1 MIEKLFEPIFVFF
14 SKIYIFFYKDKGDNW
29 SIFPILILSTVIG
42 LNLEVASFF
51 LVEINKYHIVALFV
65 FLIIFFNL
73 LFRNITYEYVK
84 NYNMTSRT
92 KLLISIIIFI
102 DLIVSFIFLNIS
114 RNGKFMF

>member
-1 MIEKLFEPIFVFF
+1 MIRNFFEPVFIFF

-51 LVEINKYHIVALFV
+51 LVKINNYYIVALFI
-65 FLIIFFNL
+65 FLIISFNL
-73 LFRNITYEYVK
+73 LFRNISYEYVK
-84 NYNMTSRT
+84 NYKMSNKT
-92 KLLISIIIFI
+92 KLIISIIIFT
-102 DLIVSFIFLNIS
+102 DLVINFILLNIS